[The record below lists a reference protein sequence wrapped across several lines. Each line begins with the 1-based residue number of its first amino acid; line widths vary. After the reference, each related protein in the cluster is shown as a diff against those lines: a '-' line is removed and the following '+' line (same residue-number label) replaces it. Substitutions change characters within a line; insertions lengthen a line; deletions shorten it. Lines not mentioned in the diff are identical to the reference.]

1 VHTLHNVKAEGVVMK
16 RIAVLGSGGDAPG
29 MNACLR
35 AVVRSAVHR
44 DLEVMGVRDGYV
56 GLIAG
61 EMHPLGRHDVSN
73 IIQRGG
79 VFLGTARSQE
89 FMTPEGRAK
98 AAAALRQNGVDGLLA
113 LGGDGTLRGAMALN
127 SECGTP
133 VVVVPCTIDNDAPG
147 TDLAIGFD
155 TAVNTALEA
164 VDRIRDTAEATERVF
179 FVEVMGRECGA
190 LALEVGIAAGA
201 DAILVPEVEFDRQ
214 DLLDHLNRAIARH
227 SRSLIVVVAEGEV
240 AGGAF
245 AIAEQ
250 VRPVLQRE
258 CRVTVLGHVQRGGS
272 PTGADRVLATRLSVA
287 AVAALVEGRG
297 NCLVGQKGREVVATP
312 FAELEPQ
319 AKKAPLALLELIDDL
334 A

>member
-1 VHTLHNVKAEGVVMK
+1 MK

-29 MNACLR
+29 MNACVR
-35 AVVRSAVHR
+35 AVVRAAVHQ
-44 DLEVMGVRDGYV
+44 DIEVMGVQDGYA

-61 EMHPLGRHDVSN
+61 DLHLLSRRDVSN

-79 VFLGTARSQE
+79 IFLGTARSEE

-98 AAAALRQNGVDGLLA
+98 AAGVLREHAVGGLVA

-127 SECGTP
+127 KESGTP

-147 TDLAIGFD
+147 TDMAIGFD

-179 FVEVMGRECGA
+179 FVEVMGRESGA
-190 LALEVGIAAGA
+190 LALDVGIAGGA
-201 DAILVPEVEFDRQ
+201 DAILIPEVDTDRGS
-214 DLLDHLNRAIARH
+214 LLEHLNKAIARH

-245 AIAEQ
+245 AIAKQ
-250 VRPVLQRE
+250 VQPLLHRE
-258 CRVTVLGHVQRGGS
+258 SRVTILGHIQRGGS
-272 PTGADRVLATRLSVA
+272 PTAADRVLATRLGIA
-287 AVAALVEGRG
+287 AVGALADGNG
-297 NCLVGQKGREVVATP
+297 NCLVGERGRDIRLTP
-312 FAELEPQ
+312 FSEIKIDKQ
-319 AKKAPLALLELIDDL
+319 RAPVALLATIDELV
-334 A
+334 

>member
-1 VHTLHNVKAEGVVMK
+1 MK

-29 MNACLR
+29 MNACVR
-35 AVVRSAVHR
+35 AVVRSSVHR
-44 DLEVMGVRDGYV
+44 DLEVMGVRDGYS

-61 EMHPLGRHDVSN
+61 ELHLLGRHDVSN

-79 VFLGTARSQE
+79 IFLGTGRSPE

-98 AAAALRQNGVDGLLA
+98 AAAVLRENEIDGLVA
-113 LGGDGTLRGAMALN
+113 LGGDGTLRGAIALN
-127 SECGTP
+127 GEWGTP

-147 TDLAIGFD
+147 TDLAVGFD

-190 LALEVGIAAGA
+190 LALEVGVAAGA
-201 DAILVPEVEFDRQ
+201 DAILVPEVDIDRQ
-214 DLLDHLNRAIARH
+214 DLLGHLNRAIARH

-245 AIAEQ
+245 AIAERL
-250 VRPVLQRE
+250 RPLLQRE
-258 CRVTVLGHVQRGGS
+258 SRVTVLGHIQRGGS

-287 AVAALVEGRG
+287 AVEALAEGRG
-297 NCLVGQKGREVVATP
+297 SCLVGQWGREVRCTP
-312 FAELEPQ
+312 FAELKTET
-319 AKKAPLALLELIDDL
+319 KKAPLALLELIDDL
-334 A
+334 S